1 MNPGYEMTGT
11 VKIIKDLMTFPSGFT
26 KREFV
31 ITTEDERFPQPI
43 LFSCIK
49 DRTALVDNLTVGERI
64 KVTFDIRGHEYN
76 ERFFVD
82 LQAFKIEPLD
92 GAAGAD
98 DMPPED
104 VFADEPPMGGA
115 DDIPF

>member
-11 VKIIKDLMTFPSGFT
+11 VKLIKDLMTFPSGFT

-31 ITTEDERFPQPI
+31 ITTEDDRYPQPI
-43 LFSCIK
+43 QFACIK
-49 DRTALVDNLTVGERI
+49 DRTSLLDNLKVGERV
-64 KVTFDIRGHEYN
+64 KVYFDIRGHEYQ

-82 LQAFKIEPLD
+82 LQAYKIESLD
-92 GAAGAD
+92 NAAAPD